1 VEVQVPSLAAACV
14 ASLLGWMVDDLVQ
27 PYLGMGFS
35 FFLSFVSST
44 VVFYVARK
52 WLIDLRGR

>member
-1 VEVQVPSLAAACV
+1 VPSLAAGIV
-14 ASLLGWMVDDLVQ
+14 ASLAGWMVDDLIQ
-27 PYLGMGFS
+27 PYLGMGFA

-44 VVFYVARK
+44 VIFYVARN

>member
-1 VEVQVPSLAAACV
+1 MPSLAAGIV
-14 ASLLGWMVDDLVQ
+14 ASLAGWMVDDLIQ
-27 PYLGMGFS
+27 PYLGMGFA
-35 FFLSFVSST
+35 FLLSFVSST